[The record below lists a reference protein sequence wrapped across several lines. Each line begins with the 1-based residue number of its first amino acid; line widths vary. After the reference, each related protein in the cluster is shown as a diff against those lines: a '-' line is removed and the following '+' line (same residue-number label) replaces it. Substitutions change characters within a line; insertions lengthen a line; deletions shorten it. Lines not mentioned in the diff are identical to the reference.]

1 MAGSRSMKN
10 KGAAR
15 KRAKDSGGDWIH
27 LREVKVRCVL
37 GVYPEE
43 RVRERDVLMN
53 LSLECD
59 TRAAAKSDRLED
71 ALNYEL
77 IEADAISIAEQGR
90 FQLIETLA
98 ERVAEACLRYPKVS
112 RVRVVVDKP
121 GALVHTRSV
130 AVEME
135 RRK

>member
-1 MAGSRSMKN
+1 MKN
-10 KGAAR
+10 KGAAQ
-15 KRAKDSGGDWIH
+15 KRAKNVGRDWIH

-43 RVRERDVLMN
+43 RVRARDVILN

-59 TRAAAKSDRLED
+59 TRAAARSDRLED

-77 IEADAISIAEQGR
+77 IEADVISIAEQGR

-98 ERVAEACLRYPKVS
+98 ERVAAACLRHPKVS
-112 RVRVVVDKP
+112 GVRVVVDKP

-135 RRK
+135 RWK

>member
-1 MAGSRSMKN
+1 MARIRPMKN
-10 KGAAR
+10 KR
-15 KRAKDSGGDWIH
+15 VVQKKVKDLAGDWIH
-27 LREVKVRCVL
+27 LRALKVRCVL
-37 GVYPEE
+37 GVYPAE
-43 RVRERDVLMN
+43 RVRERDVLLN

-77 IEADAISIAEQGR
+77 VEADVLSIAEQGR

-98 ERVAEACLRYPKVS
+98 ERVAEACLRYPKVC

-121 GALVHTRSV
+121 GALVHTQSV

-135 RRK
+135 RQR

>member
-1 MAGSRSMKN
+1 MKN
-10 KGAAR
+10 KGAAQ

-43 RVRERDVLMN
+43 RVRVRDVILN

-59 TRAAAKSDRLED
+59 TWAAAKSDRLED

-77 IEADAISIAEQGR
+77 VEADAISIAEQGR

-112 RVRVVVDKP
+112 RVRVVVDGWEP
-121 GALVHTRSV
+121 AR
-130 AVEME
+130 
-135 RRK
+135 

>member
-1 MAGSRSMKN
+1 MKN
-10 KGAAR
+10 KGSAQ

-43 RVRERDVLMN
+43 RVRVRDVLLN

-59 TRAAAKSDRLED
+59 TLVAAKSDRLED